1 MRILM
6 GVVLML
12 TVFGCGQ
19 KNVETG
25 PGPKVSESTTAAGH
39 SHAKG
44 KMLIADAGRY
54 HALLTAHLS
63 KEGNELDIFFE
74 TAGADPK
81 PIAFPLASLRAG
93 IQVRTG
99 EGELREITFDPAP
112 AEERPAGEVPGTCS
126 HYVAKVPWLN
136 PDAEHRV
143 ILRISLDGQDE
154 EVRWNSFVPK
164 QYAHHTD

>member
-6 GVVLML
+6 AVVSML
-12 TVFGCGQ
+12 AAFGCSQ
-19 KNVETG
+19 KTAETG
-25 PGPKVSESTTAAGH
+25 AVPKVAESTTAAGH

-44 KMLIADAGRY
+44 KMLIVDAGRY

-81 PIAFPLASLRAG
+81 PIALPLASLRAD

-99 EGELREITFDPAP
+99 QGELRTIAFDPAP
-112 AEERPAGEVPGTCS
+112 AEERPADEVPGTCS
-126 HYVAKVPWLN
+126 HYVARVPWLN